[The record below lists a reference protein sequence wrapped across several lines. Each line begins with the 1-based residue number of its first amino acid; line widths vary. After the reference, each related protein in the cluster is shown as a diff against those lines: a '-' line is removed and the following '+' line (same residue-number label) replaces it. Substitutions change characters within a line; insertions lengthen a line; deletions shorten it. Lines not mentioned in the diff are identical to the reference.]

1 MLKRILIGLVAVV
14 TPVHVA
20 ISETIDIRKC
30 PLDTTIF
37 IDPWAS
43 GSFSVKR
50 VGEHWVYLCAN
61 GITKN
66 PSDTK
71 NCSGPFGKLVLVGDL
86 KRSEG
91 ASAEEIIAVY
101 HIDDAA
107 PCCGWNVYQD
117 GSQAFENVEWL
128 AAENVPLLGDL
139 PFAVI
144 ELEKSAIFGNPKIAM
159 VCTPR
164 K

>member
-1 MLKRILIGLVAVV
+1 MLKRILVGLVAVV
-14 TPVHVA
+14 ALANTA
-20 ISETIDIRKC
+20 ISETIDIRNC
-30 PLDTTIF
+30 PLDTTVF
-37 IDPWAS
+37 IDPWAG
-43 GSFSVKR
+43 GSFSIKR
-50 VGEHWVYLCAN
+50 VGEHWIYLCAS
-61 GITKN
+61 GITEN
-66 PSDTK
+66 PPDAE
-71 NCSGPFGKLVLVGDL
+71 NCSGPFGKFVLVGDL

-117 GSQAFENVEWL
+117 GSQAFENVVWL
-128 AAENVPLLGDL
+128 DPEEIPLLGDL

-144 ELEKSAIFGNPKIAM
+144 EPEKSAIFGNPKIAM
-159 VCTPR
+159 VCTPH